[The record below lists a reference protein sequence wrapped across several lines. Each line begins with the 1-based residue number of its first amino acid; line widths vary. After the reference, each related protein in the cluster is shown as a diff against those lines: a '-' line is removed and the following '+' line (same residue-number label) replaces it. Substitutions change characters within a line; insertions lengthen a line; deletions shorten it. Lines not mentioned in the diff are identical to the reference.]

1 MKMKTRAFI
10 GVLTFSAFVLFSGCG
25 QRTLEKQLIIASQD
39 GNVQEIKRLLS
50 LGVNVN
56 CKQRFSPDAGTPLIW
71 AVRCRQEKA
80 VEVLLAAGAD
90 PNIKTRTGQT
100 ALFQAIGGYQEDNS
114 RIIKDLILA
123 GANTDEDKK
132 GFESLWPDNTN
143 RVAFEQAIIIRNQS
157 VTNHP

>member
-1 MKMKTRAFI
+1 MKTRFFFGI
-10 GVLTFSAFVLFSGCG
+10 IVFFSTLAFVSACRKPSLEDQLF
-25 QRTLEKQLIIASQD
+25 IASEQGD
-39 GNVQEIKRLLS
+39 IQGIKRLLS

-143 RVAFEQAIIIRNQS
+143 RVAFEQAINVRNQG
-157 VTNHP
+157 VKNHP